1 MRVGL
6 IAEKVGMMRV
16 FTEKGQHIP
25 VTVLSLAG
33 CQVVSHKTIENDGYA
48 AIQIGAGVP
57 KVKNITKPMRG
68 HFAKNKVEPK
78 SKLVEF
84 RIDEGNFI
92 QIGLE
97 MKPDHFVPGQKV
109 DVTGTSIGK
118 GFAGAMKR
126 HNFAGLRASHGVS
139 ISHRS
144 HGSTGQC
151 QDPGKVFKGKKMAGH
166 MGAAKVTVQ
175 NLSIYSV
182 DNERGLIFIH
192 GAVPGHKGGWVTIRD
207 AIKIK
212 SNIELP
218 IPGSF
223 INPNAPKQESTP
235 KEATDDL
242 TTQDHSVQEESTK
255 PSTQELVDNDTPDNK
270 MDENTS
276 EVSEEN
282 EANQVP
288 VVELDAANT
297 DEVAPEDEENSDE
310 QDIKKDDNGDS
321 K

>member
-6 IAEKVGMMRV
+6 IAEKIGMMRV

-48 AIQIGAGVP
+48 AIQIGAGFP
-57 KVKNITKPMRG
+57 KVKNLTKPMRG
-68 HFAKNKVEPK
+68 HFAKNRVEPK

-182 DNERGLIFIH
+182 DNERGLIFVH

-218 IPGSF
+218 VPGSF
-223 INPNAPKQESTP
+223 TDPNASKQESA
-235 KEATDDL
+235 KESIDDL
-242 TTQDHSVQEESTK
+242 TTKGQTVEEERDT
-255 PSTQELVDNDTPDNK
+255 PSTQELAVNETSDNK
-270 MDENTS
+270 IEEHTS
-276 EVSEEN
+276 EVSE
-282 EANQVP
+282 ANMANAKPAEEIDSTNMDEVTP
-288 VVELDAANT
+288 EGEDSSNELD
-297 DEVAPEDEENSDE
+297 V
-310 QDIKKDDNGDS
+310 KKDDNGDN

>member
-1 MRVGL
+1 MRSGI
-6 IAEKVGMMRV
+6 IARKMGMTRV
-16 FTEKGQHIP
+16 FDDAGHHVP
-25 VTVLSLAG
+25 VTVLKLDDV
-33 CQVVSHKTIENDGYA
+33 QVIAVRNADKDGYTA
-48 AIQIGAGVP
+48 LQLGAGTA
-57 KVKNITKPMRG
+57 KAKNVSKPMRG

-84 RIDEGNFI
+84 RIDESNFI
-92 QIGLE
+92 QIGLQ

-212 SNIELP
+212 SSIELP

-223 INPNAPKQESTP
+223 IDPNAPKQESP
-235 KEATDDL
+235 PEEITDDL
-242 TTQDHSVQEESTK
+242 TTQDHSVQGESTE
-255 PSTQELVDNDTPDNK
+255 PSSQELVDNDTPDNK
-270 MDENTS
+270 MEENTS

-288 VVELDAANT
+288 AVEVEAANT

-310 QDIKKDDNGDS
+310 LDIKKDDNGDS

>member
-48 AIQIGAGVP
+48 AIQIGAGFP
-57 KVKNITKPMRG
+57 KVKNVTKPMRG

-109 DVTGTSIGK
+109 DITGTSIGK

-166 MGAAKVTVQ
+166 MGAAKVTIQ

-182 DNERGLIFIH
+182 DNERGLIFVH

-207 AIKIK
+207 AIKIN
-212 SNIELP
+212 SSIELP
-218 IPGSF
+218 TPGSF
-223 INPNAPKQESTP
+223 TDPNAPKQESKT
-235 KEATDDL
+235 EVSDDL
-242 TTQDHSVQEESTK
+242 ATQDSSIEEGGAE
-255 PSTQELVDNDTPDNK
+255 PSTQELDDNVTSDRK
-270 MDENTS
+270 IEENTS

-282 EANQVP
+282 KANEVSS
-288 VVELDAANT
+288 EETDKANT
-297 DEVAPEDEENSDE
+297 DESSPEGEENNDGQGIKKEDE
-310 QDIKKDDNGDS
+310 GDS

>member
-33 CQVVSHKTIENDGYA
+33 CQVVSHKTIDNDGYA
-48 AIQIGAGVP
+48 AIQIGAGNP

-68 HFAKNKVEPK
+68 HFARNKVEPK

-97 MKPDHFVPGQKV
+97 MKADHFVPGQKV

-212 SNIELP
+212 SSIELP

-223 INPNAPKQESTP
+223 IDPNASAQESRP
-235 KEATDDL
+235 KEITDDL
-242 TTQDHSVQEESTK
+242 TRQDQSVQEESTE
-255 PSTQELVDNDTPDNK
+255 PSTPESVDNDTSGNK
-270 MDENTS
+270 IEENTG
-276 EVSEEN
+276 EILEEN
-282 EANQVP
+282 EANQMP
-288 VVELDAANT
+288 VEEVNAANT
-297 DEVAPEDEENSDE
+297 DEVTPEDEENSDM
-310 QDIKKDDNGDS
+310 QDIKKEDDGDS

>member
-84 RIDEGNFI
+84 RIDESNFI
-92 QIGLE
+92 QIGLQ

-212 SNIELP
+212 SSIELP

-223 INPNAPKQESTP
+223 IDPNAPMQESTP
-235 KEATDDL
+235 KETGDDL
-242 TTQDHSVQEESTK
+242 TTQDQSVQEEIAE
-255 PSTQELVDNDTPDNK
+255 PSIQELDDNDTSANK
-270 MDENTS
+270 MEENTS

-282 EANQVP
+282 KASQMP
-288 VVELDAANT
+288 VDEVDAANT
-297 DEVAPEDEENSDE
+297 DEVGLEDEENSGA
-310 QDIKKDDNGDS
+310 QDIKKEDDGDN

>member
-92 QIGLE
+92 QIGLQ

-212 SNIELP
+212 SSIELP
-218 IPGSF
+218 TPGSF
-223 INPNAPKQESTP
+223 IDPNEPNQESTP
-235 KEATDDL
+235 KEITDDL
-242 TTQDHSVQEESTK
+242 NTQDQSVQEESAEQ
-255 PSTQELVDNDTPDNK
+255 SAQELVDNDTSDNK
-270 MDENTS
+270 IEENTS
-276 EVSEEN
+276 EFSEEN
-282 EANQVP
+282 EANQMP
-288 VVELDAANT
+288 VEEVVAPNA
-297 DEVAPEDEENSDE
+297 DEVFPKDEGNSDE
-310 QDIKKDDNGDS
+310 QNIKKEDDGDS

>member
-6 IAEKVGMMRV
+6 IAEKIGMMRV

-48 AIQIGAGVP
+48 AIQIGAGFP
-57 KVKNITKPMRG
+57 KVKNLTKPMRG
-68 HFAKNKVEPK
+68 HFAKNRVEPK

-182 DNERGLIFIH
+182 DNERGLIFVH

-218 IPGSF
+218 VPGSF
-223 INPNAPKQESTP
+223 TDPNASKQESA
-235 KEATDDL
+235 KESIDDL
-242 TTQDHSVQEESTK
+242 TTKGQTVEEERDT
-255 PSTQELVDNDTPDNK
+255 PSTQELAVNETSDNK
-270 MDENTS
+270 IEEHTS
-276 EVSEEN
+276 EVSE
-282 EANQVP
+282 ANMANAKPAEEIDNTNMDEVTP
-288 VVELDAANT
+288 EGEDSSNELD
-297 DEVAPEDEENSDE
+297 V
-310 QDIKKDDNGDS
+310 KKDDNGDN

>member
-33 CQVVSHKTIENDGYA
+33 CQVVSHKTIENDGYS
-48 AIQIGAGVP
+48 AIQLGAGTP

-84 RIDEGNFI
+84 RIDEDNYI

-166 MGAAKVTVQ
+166 MGAAKVTIQ

-182 DNERGLIFIH
+182 DNERGLIFVH
-192 GAVPGHKGGWVTIRD
+192 GAVPGHKGGWVTISD

-218 IPGSF
+218 TPGSF
-223 INPNAPKQESTP
+223 IDPNSQI
-235 KEATDDL
+235 
-242 TTQDHSVQEESTK
+242 
-255 PSTQELVDNDTPDNK
+255 
-270 MDENTS
+270 
-276 EVSEEN
+276 
-282 EANQVP
+282 
-288 VVELDAANT
+288 
-297 DEVAPEDEENSDE
+297 EENSSKEVSDDQPTPDQLTPE
-310 QDIKKDDNGDS
+310 STDAETAINQIKEDTNESSTTDTKGDTPTEENVEPNAEKVIPEGLENSDDIDIKKVGDGE
-321 K
+321 

>member
-33 CQVVSHKTIENDGYA
+33 CQVVSHKTIENDGYS
-48 AIQIGAGVP
+48 AIQLGAGTP

-84 RIDEGNFI
+84 RIDEDNYI

-166 MGAAKVTVQ
+166 MGAAKVTIQ

-182 DNERGLIFIH
+182 DNERGLIFVH
-192 GAVPGHKGGWVTIRD
+192 GAVPGHKGGWVTISD

-218 IPGSF
+218 TPGSF
-223 INPNAPKQESTP
+223 IDPNSQI
-235 KEATDDL
+235 
-242 TTQDHSVQEESTK
+242 
-255 PSTQELVDNDTPDNK
+255 
-270 MDENTS
+270 
-276 EVSEEN
+276 
-282 EANQVP
+282 
-288 VVELDAANT
+288 
-297 DEVAPEDEENSDE
+297 EENSSKEVSDDQPTPDQLTPE
-310 QDIKKDDNGDS
+310 STDTETAINQIKEDTNESSTTDTKGDTPTEENVDPNAEKVIPEGVENSDDGDIKKVGDEE
-321 K
+321 

>member
-33 CQVVSHKTIENDGYA
+33 CQVISHKTIENDGYS
-48 AIQIGAGVP
+48 AIQLGAGLP
-57 KVKNITKPMRG
+57 KIKNITKPMRG

-84 RIDEGNFI
+84 RVDDDKFI
-92 QIGLE
+92 QIGLQ

-109 DVTGTSIGK
+109 DITGTSIGK

-166 MGAAKVTVQ
+166 MGAAKVTIQ
-175 NLSIYSV
+175 NLSIHSV

-192 GAVPGHKGGWVTIRD
+192 GAVPGHKGGWVTICD

-212 SNIELP
+212 SGYELP

-223 INPNAPKQESTP
+223 IDPNSQIEEETP
-235 KEATDDL
+235 KEITEVEPIQDQKSQDDNL
-242 TTQDHSVQEESTK
+242 DTSEQEPSSNDAAEIMTK
-255 PSTQELVDNDTPDNK
+255 EISAENNVDNATSDSLADEASQDSSDTIA
-270 MDENTS
+270 T
-276 EVSEEN
+276 EV
-282 EANQVP
+282 
-288 VVELDAANT
+288 T
-297 DEVAPEDEENSDE
+297 
-310 QDIKKDDNGDS
+310 KDDDQQNVKNDDEGDS

>member
-33 CQVVSHKTIENDGYA
+33 CQVVSHKTIENDGYT
-48 AIQIGAGVP
+48 AIQLGAGSP
-57 KVKNITKPMRG
+57 KIKNITKPMRG

-84 RIDEGNFI
+84 RIDEEKFI
-92 QIGLE
+92 LRGLE

-166 MGAAKVTVQ
+166 MGAAKVTIQ

-182 DNERGLIFIH
+182 DNERGLIFVH
-192 GAVPGHKGGWVTIRD
+192 GSVPGHKGGWVTISD
-207 AIKIK
+207 AITV
-212 SNIELP
+212 SYTHLTLP
-218 IPGSF
+218 T
-223 INPNAPKQESTP
+223 NR
-235 KEATDDL
+235 
-242 TTQDHSVQEESTK
+242 
-255 PSTQELVDNDTPDNK
+255 
-270 MDENTS
+270 
-276 EVSEEN
+276 EV
-282 EANQVP
+282 
-288 VVELDAANT
+288 
-297 DEVAPEDEENSDE
+297 
-310 QDIKKDDNGDS
+310 
-321 K
+321 

>member
-6 IAEKVGMMRV
+6 IAEKIGMMRV

-48 AIQIGAGVP
+48 AIQIGAGFP
-57 KVKNITKPMRG
+57 KVKNLTKPMRG
-68 HFAKNKVEPK
+68 HFAKNRVEPK

-182 DNERGLIFIH
+182 DNERGLIFVH

-218 IPGSF
+218 VPGSF
-223 INPNAPKQESTP
+223 TDPNASKQESA
-235 KEATDDL
+235 KESIDDL
-242 TTQDHSVQEESTK
+242 TTKGQAVEEERDT
-255 PSTQELVDNDTPDNK
+255 PSTQELAVNETSDNK
-270 MDENTS
+270 IEEHTS
-276 EVSEEN
+276 EVSE
-282 EANQVP
+282 ANMANAKPAEEIDNTNMDEVTP
-288 VVELDAANT
+288 EGEDSSNELD
-297 DEVAPEDEENSDE
+297 V
-310 QDIKKDDNGDS
+310 KKDDNGDN

>member
-33 CQVVSHKTIENDGYA
+33 CQVISHKTVENDGYA

-84 RIDEGNFI
+84 RIDEDNFI

-175 NLSIYSV
+175 NLSIFSV

-207 AIKIK
+207 AIKIN
-212 SNIELP
+212 SSIELP
-218 IPGSF
+218 TPGSF
-223 INPNAPKQESTP
+223 IDPNAPKQESSP
-235 KEATDDL
+235 KEITDDL
-242 TTQDHSVQEESTK
+242 TTQDLSVQEESAEQ
-255 PSTQELVDNDTPDNK
+255 SAQELVDNDTSDNK
-270 MDENTS
+270 IEENTS

-282 EANQVP
+282 KENQNPVEEAH
-288 VVELDAANT
+288 AANT
-297 DEVAPEDEENSDE
+297 DEIVPEDEENSDE
-310 QDIKKDDNGDS
+310 QDIKKEDNGDS

>member
-48 AIQIGAGVP
+48 AIQIGAGFP
-57 KVKNITKPMRG
+57 KVKNVTKPMRG

-109 DVTGTSIGK
+109 DITGTSIGK

-166 MGAAKVTVQ
+166 MGAAKVTIQ

-182 DNERGLIFIH
+182 DNERGLIFVH

-207 AIKIK
+207 AIKIN
-212 SNIELP
+212 SSVELP
-218 IPGSF
+218 TPGSF
-223 INPNAPKQESTP
+223 TDPNAPKQESA
-235 KEATDDL
+235 KEVSDDL
-242 TTQDHSVQEESTK
+242 ATQDSSIEEAGAELSA
-255 PSTQELVDNDTPDNK
+255 QELDDNVTSDHK
-270 MDENTS
+270 IEENTS

-282 EANQVP
+282 KANEVSS
-288 VVELDAANT
+288 EETDKAST
-297 DEVAPEDEENSDE
+297 DESSPEGEENNDG
-310 QDIKKDDNGDS
+310 QGIKKDDEGDS

>member
-48 AIQIGAGVP
+48 AIQIGAGFP
-57 KVKNITKPMRG
+57 KVKNVTKPMRG

-109 DVTGTSIGK
+109 DITGTSIGK

-166 MGAAKVTVQ
+166 MGAAKVTIQ

-182 DNERGLIFIH
+182 DNERGLIFVH

-207 AIKIK
+207 AIKIN
-212 SNIELP
+212 SSIELP
-218 IPGSF
+218 TPGSF
-223 INPNAPKQESTP
+223 TDPNAPKQESTT
-235 KEATDDL
+235 EVSNDL
-242 TTQDHSVQEESTK
+242 ATQDSSIEEGGAE
-255 PSTQELVDNDTPDNK
+255 PSTQELDDNVTSDHK
-270 MDENTS
+270 IEENIS

-282 EANQVP
+282 KANEVSS
-288 VVELDAANT
+288 EETDKANT
-297 DEVAPEDEENSDE
+297 DESSPEGEENNDGQGIKKEDE
-310 QDIKKDDNGDS
+310 GDS

>member
-6 IAEKVGMMRV
+6 IAEKIGMMRV

-48 AIQIGAGVP
+48 AIQIGAGFP
-57 KVKNITKPMRG
+57 KVKNLTKPMRG
-68 HFAKNKVEPK
+68 HFAKNRVEPK

-182 DNERGLIFIH
+182 DNERGLIFVH

-212 SNIELP
+212 SSIELP
-218 IPGSF
+218 VPGSF
-223 INPNAPKQESTP
+223 MDPNASKQESA
-235 KEATDDL
+235 KESIDDL
-242 TTQDHSVQEESTK
+242 TTKGQAVEEESDT
-255 PSTQELVDNDTPDNK
+255 PSTQELAVNETSDKKIEEHTSDVSEANMANAKPAEETDDIN
-270 MDENTS
+270 MDEVTPEGEDSSN
-276 EVSEEN
+276 
-282 EANQVP
+282 
-288 VVELDAANT
+288 ELD
-297 DEVAPEDEENSDE
+297 V
-310 QDIKKDDNGDS
+310 KKDDNGDN

>member
-33 CQVVSHKTIENDGYA
+33 CQVVSHKTIENDGYT
-48 AIQIGAGVP
+48 AIQLGAGSP
-57 KVKNITKPMRG
+57 KIKNITKPMRG

-84 RIDEGNFI
+84 RIDEDKFI

-166 MGAAKVTVQ
+166 MGAAKVTIQ

-182 DNERGLIFIH
+182 DNERGLIFVH
-192 GAVPGHKGGWVTIRD
+192 GAVPGHKGGWVTISD

-212 SNIELP
+212 STIELP
-218 IPGSF
+218 MPGSF
-223 INPNAPKQESTP
+223 VDPNAPTEESSSNP
-235 KEATDDL
+235 VKG
-242 TTQDHSVQEESTK
+242 DHS
-255 PSTQELVDNDTPDNK
+255 PVDQKNNDTLLKLEREARADNSAIINNEETSARVS
-270 MDENTS
+270 DENETTDLPADES
-276 EVSEEN
+276 IELGNE
-282 EANQVP
+282 EANP
-288 VVELDAANT
+288 DARLSSGN
-297 DEVAPEDEENSDE
+297 
-310 QDIKKDDNGDS
+310 KKDDGED